1 MPNRNLLSNAQAVVS
16 VGRDGMFT
24 GIFVDRKQQ
33 TKEFTCLF
41 GGTDMVDERIERLH
55 ALRRSTRWRR
65 RRRAGLRRRSAPD
78 AKNADQL
85 DSDGDGYGN
94 ACDGDLNND
103 GRTDSL
109 DLGLFKKA
117 FTSTSGDDPDLRAAT
132 DFNGD
137 GKIDSLDLG
146 LFKKLFSKSPG
157 PSALRC
163 RNGT

>member
-41 GGTDMVDERIERLH
+41 GGTDMLMSASSGYTPFGDQPDGDGDGVPDYVDNC
-55 ALRRSTRWRR
+55 T
-65 RRRAGLRRRSAPD
+65 D